1 MSNKRRTFSAAFK
14 AKVAMEALK
23 EQEPINRIASRYKV
37 LPTQVS
43 AWKSHLLKR
52 LPESFESENKRSRSE
67 TDWEE
72 LEARLF
78 QKIGRLEVELDWLK
92 KKSEQLHR

>member
-1 MSNKRRTFSAAFK
+1 MSKKRRTFSAAFK

-52 LPESFESENKRSRSE
+52 LPESFESENKR
-67 TDWEE
+67 
-72 LEARLF
+72 ARARRR
-78 QKIGRLEVELDWLK
+78 IGRSLRHVCFKRSGDWK
-92 KKSEQLHR
+92 WSWTG